1 MWPHFGVKA
10 EKGWMSVVRTDDR
23 LDLVHAIAIPDQPPR
38 ISLCESYRIEG
49 NDESAA
55 LSRLAKSHQLRRFR
69 CSWVLSE
76 GAYRLAQVESP
87 AVPAEERLQ
96 AIRWRLKDIVDFPVD
111 GAALAV
117 TDIPVENGRQANV
130 FGVIAPREH
139 IAERMAACH
148 KAGVRL
154 EAIDIP
160 EMAVRNVSALFEEPN
175 RGLAFLLIDRDAGIL
190 VITFRGE
197 LYLSRR
203 IEVALDGSLETRTQ
217 SLERLALELQ
227 RTLDNFD
234 QQYGFISVARLM
246 VAASVASEAVV
257 EALSANLYVPVG
269 NADLGRVFDCQ
280 AIPEL
285 RSPERQAQ
293 VLVAMGAALRD
304 AA

>member
-139 IAERMAACH
+139 IADRMAACH

-234 QQYGFISVARLM
+234 RQYGFISVARLM
-246 VAASVASEAVV
+246 VAASVACEAVV
-257 EALSANLYVPVG
+257 EALSANLYVPVA